1 MYTILGREN
10 RERGPE
16 YTEGCA
22 ADLRQNRVETMKK
35 ALLKK
40 RSPQPVTADEH
51 HEQAATAEGSPV
63 IAKAAAA
70 QPDHVEIL
78 SSLAS
83 YIRRFLVCNDHQ
95 LTILALW
102 TLYTWCYNYFPTAAY
117 LDIHSPGPQSGKSR
131 CLKILYG
138 LCYQPDLI
146 AGADSRTAR
155 HRLLRP
161 CRMVEQIAAGKKTGP
176 HTFLFDD
183 CHLALGTS
191 ERQPLLALLNS
202 GSGIAHYSVMAADYM
217 VFGPKAFAAS
227 APLPR
232 SLASRCIP
240 IKLRR
245 KKLSEK
251 VDNFVPG
258 KHHAVNQNDTQ
269 NEDGL
274 GEGAGAFQLPRSLER
289 WAEVN
294 GEALQQANGDAITL
308 FCADRPA
315 GLSPAQQD
323 CAEPLLR
330 IADRMGGGWPQ
341 RARAAIAVLFNVPQH
356 EPALQLLADIRDCF
370 VSRDNP
376 DRLATRDILAWLLN
390 LDNRPWTTGT
400 TRSVWNS
407 NSGRRLGALL
417 EPYGISSGTFSFGR
431 KKLLKGYELS
441 QFKDAWER
449 YLPPISGKLAGG
461 AEQNKTFNTEEKRKQ
476 RTVKSMSP
484 VE

>member
-1 MYTILGREN
+1 
-10 RERGPE
+10 
-16 YTEGCA
+16 
-22 ADLRQNRVETMKK
+22 MKK

-40 RSPQPVTADEH
+40 RSPQHVTADEH
-51 HEQAATAEGSPV
+51 HEHAATAEGPP
-63 IAKAAAA
+63 AAAA
-70 QPDHVEIL
+70 HPDEGDPDDIL

-83 YIRRFLVCNDHQ
+83 YIRRYLVCNDHQ

-102 TLYTWCYNYFPTAAY
+102 TLYTWCYNYFPTASY

-146 AGADSRTAR
+146 AGADARTAR

-161 CRMVEQIAAGKKTGP
+161 CRTVEQIAAGKKTGP

-183 CHLALGTS
+183 FHLALNTS

-202 GSGIAHYSVMAADYM
+202 GSSIAHYSVMAADYM

-232 SLASRCIP
+232 TLAARCIP

-245 KKLSEK
+245 KKPSET
-251 VDNFVPG
+251 VDYFEPG
-258 KHHAVNQNDTQ
+258 KHRAVNQDDGR
-269 NEDGL
+269 NEDGE
-274 GEGAGAFQLPRSLER
+274 GEGAGVFQPAFRLPGSLER
-289 WAEVN
+289 WAEAN
-294 GEALQQANGDAITL
+294 GEALFFQQTKGDASAL
-308 FCADRPA
+308 FCADRPT

-341 RARAAIAVLFNVPQH
+341 RARDAIAVLFNVPQH

-370 VSRDNP
+370 VARDNP

-390 LDNRPWTTGT
+390 LENRPWTTGT

-417 EPYGISSGTFSFGR
+417 EDYDISSRDFHFGR
-431 KKLLKGYELS
+431 KKTLKGYQLS
-441 QFKDAWER
+441 DFKDTWDR
-449 YLPPISGKLAGG
+449 YLPPLSAKPAPARRG
-461 AEQNKTFNTEEKRKQ
+461 ANFEHETTAPKADLEIKPCGLKTSASDPQVPNSCEINAYRGIAE
-476 RTVKSMSP
+476 
-484 VE
+484 